1 MTAPPVGAICADCK
15 AAPAAVQAGN
25 DWVCWSCDEKAS
37 QSAES
42 GSFEIALV
50 PADGED
56 MRQRFPY
63 DDAWAKLKGSSG
75 REDLVMTFSSRTD
88 AKRASYALHK
98 RAQAAGLKL
107 RSKRI
112 ARLPI
117 KMRYR
122 LIQATAEVNGRG
134 AR

>member
-1 MTAPPVGAICADCK
+1 MTSPPVGAICADCK

-25 DWVCWSCDEKAS
+25 DWVCWECDEKAS
-37 QSAES
+37 QAAES
-42 GSFEIALV
+42 GSFEIAVV

-56 MRQRFPY
+56 MRPQYRY
-63 DDAWAKLKGSSG
+63 DGAWAKLKNGAG
-75 REDLVMTFSSRTD
+75 REDVVMTFPSRID
-88 AKRASYALHK
+88 AQRATFALQK

-117 KMRYR
+117 KVRYR
-122 LIQATAEVNGRG
+122 LIHNNGNG
-134 AR
+134 KVL